1 VRFHQ
6 TKKENGETET
16 EIFGRIEGLTPD
28 SKHAFHIH
36 ELGDLTDDENGCDSL
51 ASHFNPFGEHHGGP
65 GSCHSH
71 MGDLGNI

>member
-1 VRFHQ
+1 VYYYFLSSSLA
-6 TKKENGETET
+6 KKKK
-16 EIFGRIEGLTPD
+16 EGLTPD

-51 ASHFNPFGEHHGGP
+51 ASHFNPLGEHHGGP